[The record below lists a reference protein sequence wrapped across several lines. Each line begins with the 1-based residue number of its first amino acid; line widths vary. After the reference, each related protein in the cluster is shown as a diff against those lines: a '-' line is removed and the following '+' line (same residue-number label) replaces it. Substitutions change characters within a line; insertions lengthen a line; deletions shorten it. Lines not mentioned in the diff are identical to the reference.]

1 MAMETR
7 LSLRQSQRV
16 VMTPLL
22 QQAIQLLQLSTLE
35 LQEVVQKE
43 LLENPLLEEMQPETA
58 EQPDGKDA
66 PPDVPTA
73 PPAEPLSSDAAPTP
87 TTERQTDDLP
97 FDLTAVIFDDH
108 EERSLVAQEDREDLP
123 FENMVR
129 SVSSLADHL
138 DEQLRYASD
147 DPLVRR
153 IGTEII
159 GNLDEDGYLRA
170 SDEEIA
176 QRCQT
181 AVEEVRKVV
190 AMVQAFDPPG
200 VAARSIQECLLI
212 QLKTDPN
219 PDPVSVEIVEEHFED
234 LSRRRYPD
242 IARALKLPLDRIMES
257 VEEIMGL
264 EPKPGRRFG
273 GNDSRYIVPDVVV
286 HKMGSEYVVVLNEDG
301 IPRLRVN
308 SLYRSLLRNSADGEA
323 RQYVDQKLRSALWL
337 IKSVDQRQRTLRKVT
352 QSIVKFQR
360 EFLDKG
366 LPYLRPLALR
376 DVGEDIS
383 MHESTISRVTT
394 NKYVETPQGLFELK
408 FFFHSGIAS
417 GDGEMVSSVSVKKM
431 IQDLLANENT
441 NKPLSDQEVAQILK
455 GRGLTIAR
463 RTVAKYREELG
474 ILPSHQRRLAPRR
487 R

>member
-35 LQEVVQKE
+35 LQEVVQNE
-43 LLENPLLEEMQPETA
+43 LLENPLLEEMQPGTA
-58 EQPDGKDA
+58 EQPDGTDA

-108 EERSLVAQEDREDLP
+108 EERSLVAQEDREDMP
-123 FENMVR
+123 FENIVR
-129 SVSSLADHL
+129 SVSSLTDHL

-147 DPLVRR
+147 EPLARR

-181 AVEEVRKVV
+181 TVEEVRKVV
-190 AMVQAFDPPG
+190 AIVQAFDPPG

-212 QLKTDPN
+212 QLKADPN

-308 SLYRSLLRNSADGEA
+308 SLYRSLLRNSGDDA
-323 RQYVDQKLRSALWL
+323 RAYVEQKLRSAMWL
-337 IKSVDQRQRTLRKVT
+337 IKSVDQRQRTLRKVS
-352 QSIVKFQR
+352 QSIVKFQK

-366 LPYLRPLALR
+366 LPYLRPLSLR
-376 DVGEDIS
+376 DVGEDIG
-383 MHESTISRVTT
+383 MHESTISRVST
-394 NKYVETPQGLFELK
+394 NKYVETAQGLFEVKL
-408 FFFHSGIAS
+408 FFHSGIAS

-431 IQDLLANENT
+431 IQDLLASEDAT
-441 NKPLSDQEVAQILK
+441 KPLSDQEVDGILK
-455 GRGLTIAR
+455 GRGLTLDR
-463 RTVAKYREELG
+463 RTGAEAREAG
-474 ILPSHQRRLAPRR
+474 DN
-487 R
+487 

>member
-1 MAMETR
+1 MAMEAR

-43 LLENPLLEEMQPETA
+43 LLENPLLEEVPTDTPEPA
-58 EQPDGKDA
+58 DGTQTPEAPTSPTVEAPPVDA
-66 PPDVPTA
+66 PPS
-73 PPAEPLSSDAAPTP
+73 E
-87 TTERQTDDLP
+87 TERRTDDLP
-97 FDLTAVIFDDH
+97 FDLTAVMFDDQ
-108 EERSLVAQEDREDLP
+108 EGERSLVAQEDRDELP

-129 SVSSLADHL
+129 SVSSLADYL
-138 DEQLRYASD
+138 DEQLRLSTE
-147 DPLVRR
+147 DPVVRR
-153 IGTEII
+153 IGDEII

-170 SDEEIA
+170 ELPEIA
-176 QRCQT
+176 QRCGVDV
-181 AVEEVRKVV
+181 AEVEKVLTL
-190 AMVQAFDPPG
+190 VQAFDPPG

-219 PDPVSVEIVEEHFED
+219 PDPVSVEIVEEHFDD
-234 LSRRRYPD
+234 LCRRRYPD
-242 IARALKLPLDRIMES
+242 IARALKLPLDRVMES
-257 VEEIMGL
+257 VEEIMSL

-273 GNDSRYIVPDVVV
+273 GSDSRYIVPDVVV
-286 HKMGSEYVVVLNEDG
+286 QKMGTEYVVVLNEDG

-308 SLYRSLLRNSADGEA
+308 SLYRSLLRSSGDEA
-323 RQYVDQKLRSALWL
+323 RQYVEQKLRSAVWL

-366 LPYLRPLALR
+366 LPYLRPLSLR
-376 DVGEDIS
+376 DVGEDIG

-408 FFFHSGIAS
+408 FFFHSGIQS
-417 GDGEMVSSVSVKKM
+417 GNGEMVSSVSVKKM
-431 IQDLLANENT
+431 IQDLLANEDPS
-441 NKPLSDQEVAQILK
+441 KPLSDQEVAQILK
-455 GRGLTIAR
+455 GRGLVIAR